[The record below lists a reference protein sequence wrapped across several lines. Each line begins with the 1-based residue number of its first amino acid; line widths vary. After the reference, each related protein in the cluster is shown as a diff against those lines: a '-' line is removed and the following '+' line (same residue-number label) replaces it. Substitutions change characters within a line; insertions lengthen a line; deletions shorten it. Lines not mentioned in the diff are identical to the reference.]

1 MSLWTDSTWT
11 ECSVSCTDG
20 VLVALSGGADSVAL
34 LLELH
39 SLQKNGKIGR
49 VAAAHLHHGIRGAE
63 ADEDASFVRA
73 LCKSLCVPYRE
84 EHADVP
90 KLSRERGISVELAA
104 REARYAFLERIR
116 REESLDV
123 IALGHHRDDQAE
135 TLLMHLLRGSGTDGL
150 AGMRVRSVNRI
161 RPLLRTGKDEILAYL
176 RERGQTFRTDST
188 NLIPDATRNRIRLCV
203 MPALETVNPAAKRA
217 IAGAAERVAEDAE
230 YLERLADAAYETC
243 GTDREKLLALD
254 RPIRLRVFKR
264 ILNDPDYIASDL
276 LRMDRLIN
284 GQTGDTETLGNG
296 KTAWLDAKRVRIGIP
311 KMREYCLPVLENGT
325 VELQNGTLTVES
337 VPDAVIPCGPFDAYV
352 DADRIEGCTLVRTPK
367 DGDRFTPLG
376 MKGERLLSDCF
387 TDRKVPRFQRNVP
400 IICDEKG
407 ILFVTGYTIDER
419 VRVTARTNHIR
430 HYHYEED

>member
-63 ADEDASFVRA
+63 ADEDASFVRV

-84 EHADVP
+84 GHADVP
-90 KLSRERGISVELAA
+90 KLSRERGNSVELAA
-104 REARYAFLERIR
+104 REARYAFLERVR

-150 AGMRVRSVNRI
+150 AGMRVRSGNRI

-264 ILNDPDYIASDL
+264 ILNDTDYIASDL

-284 GQTGDTETLGNG
+284 GQTGDTETQDRLAGRETCPNRDSENERILSPGFG
-296 KTAWLDAKRVRIGIP
+296 K
-311 KMREYCLPVLENGT
+311 
-325 VELQNGTLTVES
+325 
-337 VPDAVIPCGPFDAYV
+337 
-352 DADRIEGCTLVRTPK
+352 
-367 DGDRFTPLG
+367 
-376 MKGERLLSDCF
+376 
-387 TDRKVPRFQRNVP
+387 
-400 IICDEKG
+400 
-407 ILFVTGYTIDER
+407 
-419 VRVTARTNHIR
+419 R
-430 HYHYEED
+430 HG